1 MSIEEYIEA
10 QRANLKSISHL
21 PEFSILVRLVDKIYR
36 HSTEI
41 IPQDSPPRFGR
52 FLLLGHKFFLSS
64 AMLIAQAQPDDAAP
78 ITRRAVEM
86 ARVCFASKFNEENL
100 AKWQSYEKRQ
110 ARWDARLEG
119 DKPPNLP
126 PIKYDLPVEHPILD
140 ELNRSLGI
148 LSDSYVHFTPE
159 YFASLNWKDKIES
172 KPQAVYLSYFIAEQR
187 VIEREFILLTDS
199 HTKIISLIDECLDFA
214 LSNKVSWKNLMITLH
229 QEGKKLAVKFKSD
242 DENK

>member
-10 QRANLKSISHL
+10 QRANLKSITQL
-21 PEFSILVRLVDKIYR
+21 PEFFILVRLVDQIYK
-36 HSTEI
+36 HSIEI
-41 IPQDSPPRFGR
+41 IPPDSSPRFGR

-86 ARVCFASKFNEENL
+86 ARVCYASKFNEDNL

-119 DKPPNLP
+119 DKPPYLP
-126 PIKYDLPVEHPILD
+126 PIKYDLPVEHPILN
-140 ELNRSLGI
+140 ELNKELGI

-159 YFASLNWKDKIES
+159 YFASLNWKDDLKSE
-172 KPQAVYLSYFIAEQR
+172 PPTVNLSYFISEQR
-187 VIEREFILLTDS
+187 VLEREFILLTGS
-199 HTKIISLIDECLDFA
+199 HVKIIRLIDECLDHAF
-214 LSNKVSWKNLMITLH
+214 SSKESWKNLMAALY
-229 QEGKKLAVKFKSD
+229 QEGKKLGDKLKP
-242 DENK
+242 EE